1 MTLETKHL
9 ILLYFVSVQIGPY
22 ESYENYENYEKYENY
37 ENYKNYE
44 KYENYKNYENYE
56 IKQKTKN
63 ILNLH
68 LHCVFVFFHKI
79 TKSYWIAFY
88 FRTNLIIFSN
98 VLPVMTSL
106 PAVADSL
113 VSPASLCLVLHL

>member
-9 ILLYFVSVQIGPY
+9 NLLYFVSVQIGPY

-63 ILNLH
+63 ILNF
-68 LHCVFVFFHKI
+68 HCI
-79 TKSYWIAFY
+79 C
-88 FRTNLIIFSN
+88 IFSHKN
-98 VLPVMTSL
+98 SQN
-106 PAVADSL
+106 
-113 VSPASLCLVLHL
+113 HL